1 MISSLSLFTQIRIRE
16 KGDGGGA
23 AAAAGGGERGERKLK
38 QYGKEI
44 RKVGVQAVW
53 GIANSLVLG

>member
-1 MISSLSLFTQIRIRE
+1 MQQQQQQQE
-16 KGDGGGA
+16 KGGGG
-23 AAAAGGGERGERKLK
+23 RKLK

-44 RKVGVQAVW
+44 RKEGVWAVW

>member
-1 MISSLSLFTQIRIRE
+1 MGKSGSGRSSSRR
-16 KGDGGGA
+16 
-23 AAAAGGGERGERKLK
+23 ERKLK

-44 RKVGVQAVW
+44 RKEGVWAVW

>member
-1 MISSLSLFTQIRIRE
+1 MGVQQQQKE
-16 KGDGGGA
+16 K
-23 AAAAGGGERGERKLK
+23 GERKLK

-44 RKVGVQAVW
+44 RKEGVWAVW

>member
-1 MISSLSLFTQIRIRE
+1 ME
-16 KGDGGGA
+16 GGGSA
-23 AAAAGGGERGERKLK
+23 AAAAGEGGGKRKLK

-44 RKVGVQAVW
+44 RKEGVWAVW

>member
-1 MISSLSLFTQIRIRE
+1 MGGYSRQQQE
-16 KGDGGGA
+16 KGD
-23 AAAAGGGERGERKLK
+23 RKLK

-44 RKVGVQAVW
+44 RKEGVWTVW